1 MAVTDERSRLLY
13 PAGFLA
19 VEAATA
25 VVILVALRPG
35 PLQRA
40 MQRPGM
46 LWLGRRSYGIYLWHW
61 PLAVLAR
68 PGLDAPWYPLVAPLV
83 IVGGALLLGDLS
95 YRLVERPTLYG
106 LSPGAPKP
114 PPTFVRPL
122 VAGLL
127 APAMLAMVF
136 RLPTTDPI
144 ADSLRAGQVVV
155 DQGTAA
161 AETEWSHATSANLM
175 SIRAAAMK
183 PAPAAVAQGGP
194 PPGTIPVTAIGD
206 SVMLGA
212 AGALQGR
219 LGATGHIDALV
230 SRQFS
235 AGIAVAHEL
244 RAEQRLGRV
253 VIVHLGTN
261 GPIHDDRDVDAMM
274 AELGQADAVLFVSIR
289 VDRPWQAVVNQ
300 TLASAAHRYPRAHLV
315 DWYGYS
321 AGPPR
326 SGFTATGLTSTATV
340 PAPMPP

>member
-1 MAVTDERSRLLY
+1 
-13 PAGFLA
+13 
-19 VEAATA
+19 
-25 VVILVALRPG
+25 
-35 PLQRA
+35 
-40 MQRPGM
+40 
-46 LWLGRRSYGIYLWHW
+46 
-61 PLAVLAR
+61 
-68 PGLDAPWYPLVAPLV
+68 
-83 IVGGALLLGDLS
+83 
-95 YRLVERPTLYG
+95 
-106 LSPGAPKP
+106 
-114 PPTFVRPL
+114 
-122 VAGLL
+122 
-127 APAMLAMVF
+127 
-136 RLPTTDPI
+136 
-144 ADSLRAGQVVV
+144 VVV
-155 DQGTAA
+155 DQGAA

-175 SIRAAAMK
+175 SLRAAAMK
-183 PAPAAVAQGGP
+183 PPPAAVAQGGP

-261 GPIHDDRDVDAMM
+261 GPIHDRDVDAMM

-321 AGPPR
+321 AGHPEWLYSDGTHLDRDGAGAYAALIGASIPNGPPTPPPPT
-326 SGFTATGLTSTATV
+326 SPPPSLTPSPPPPTATPTPTPAA
-340 PAPMPP
+340 PAPAPQAPSSNSPNPSPEPHPAP